1 MNSNKV
7 KVGPERAP
15 HRSLLKAV
23 GYSDEQI
30 KKPLIGIVNSFNEI
44 VPGHAELTQIA
55 RAVKDGVL
63 AAGGTPMEFNV
74 IGVCDGIAMGHNGMR
89 YSLAS
94 REVIADSIECMVMAH
109 SFDALVFIPNC
120 DKIVPG
126 MLMAASRLNLPAIFV
141 SGGPMLSL
149 EDDKGCSID
158 LNSVFEAVGA
168 FKAGKMDEEELAAI
182 ENSACP
188 TCGSCSGMFTANS
201 LNCLSEAL
209 GIALAGNGSVP
220 AVYAERKRL
229 AKAAGAQIMQ
239 LLEKDIRAL
248 DIITAESLQNA
259 LVVDM
264 ALGCSTNSVLHL
276 AALAHEADLEFD
288 LRKLNEI
295 SERTPNLCRLAPA
308 GTDHMQDLNR
318 AGGVHAVMSE
328 LAKAN
333 LLNTEVITATGKT
346 LGENLENW
354 CYEQYKNVS
363 LFGFKTSTFE
373 KDNVVVRSEGDTKG
387 TKGDYIFKVYNDSNH
402 SILLTSAMVEMKSEA
417 LESENKKKNADHYKK
432 LHEDRVK
439 KNLEYAILVS
449 ELEYNVES
457 DAPIFVVDQYEKMY
471 VVRPQFFV
479 TLLGIIESIGLKY
492 ADIIT
497 EKETE
502 RIEFKESLEILEAF
516 EAFKEE
522 ILNNSIR
529 HIGTQMENIRKRTET
544 IISSADAIKESTR
557 IVLDTHLNTIKSK
570 IESFSIRKVLNHID
584 KVN

>member
-1 MNSNKV
+1 MAKLSV
-7 KVGPERAP
+7 
-15 HRSLLKAV
+15 S
-23 GYSDEQI
+23 
-30 KKPLIGIVNSFNEI
+30 IVDQ
-44 VPGHAELTQIA
+44 HTL
-55 RAVKDGVL
+55 
-63 AAGGTPMEFNV
+63 
-74 IGVCDGIAMGHNGMR
+74 
-89 YSLAS
+89 
-94 REVIADSIECMVMAH
+94 
-109 SFDALVFIPNC
+109 
-120 DKIVPG
+120 
-126 MLMAASRLNLPAIFV
+126 
-141 SGGPMLSL
+141 
-149 EDDKGCSID
+149 
-158 LNSVFEAVGA
+158 
-168 FKAGKMDEEELAAI
+168 
-182 ENSACP
+182 
-188 TCGSCSGMFTANS
+188 
-201 LNCLSEAL
+201 
-209 GIALAGNGSVP
+209 
-220 AVYAERKRL
+220 
-229 AKAAGAQIMQ
+229 
-239 LLEKDIRAL
+239 
-248 DIITAESLQNA
+248 
-259 LVVDM
+259 
-264 ALGCSTNSVLHL
+264 
-276 AALAHEADLEFD
+276 
-288 LRKLNEI
+288 KLNEDGKKGDTIDLKSLHTVDESFIIDRIKAKTDEVYQRMLENVIQENETKTKLSLKEQASIFEQTKNELIQEKRELELKMANQQALGEKNI
-295 SERTPNLCRLAPA
+295 SIIEQKLKSEFELERQKLLADIKLIETQTQLKIENQYKEQLNQRLAQIEA
-308 GTDHMQDLNR
+308 LKAEQAKLKLEHEVSLNEKLKDLTQ
-318 AGGVHAVMSE
+318 AVHVKDKE
-328 LAKAN
+328 L
-333 LLNTEVITATGKT
+333 ET
-346 LGENLENW
+346 LRREWGSRNVKNIGENLENW

-497 EKETE
+497 EKEAE

-584 KVN
+584 KVNQ

>member
-346 LGENLENW
+346 LGENLEKITVKDN
-354 CYEQYKNVS
+354 EVIRPIDNPHTKTGGIAA
-363 LFGFKTSTFE
+363 LFGSLAPQGAVVKRSAVAEEMLVHTGPARVFDSEEEAIEAIYGGKIVAG
-373 KDNVVVRSEGDTKG
+373 DVVVIRYEGPAGGPGMREMLSPTSAIAGMGLDKEVALITDGRFSGATRGAAIGHISPEAFRGGPIAYVQEGDLIEINIPA
-387 TKGDYIFKVYNDSNH
+387 YSLELKVSN
-402 SILLTSAMVEMKSEA
+402 E
-417 LESENKKKNADHYKK
+417 
-432 LHEDRVK
+432 
-439 KNLEYAILVS
+439 
-449 ELEYNVES
+449 ELENRKKSHVPKEQKELKGYL
-457 DAPIFVVDQYEKMY
+457 K
-471 VVRPQFFV
+471 
-479 TLLGIIESIGLKY
+479 KY
-492 ADIIT
+492 AKDV
-497 EKETE
+497 
-502 RIEFKESLEILEAF
+502 
-516 EAFKEE
+516 
-522 ILNNSIR
+522 
-529 HIGTQMENIRKRTET
+529 
-544 IISSADAIKESTR
+544 SSAHEGAI
-557 IVLDTHLNTIKSK
+557 
-570 IESFSIRKVLNHID
+570 IR
-584 KVN
+584 